1 MASKGDDLPPVPAP
15 CPVVGPGCGVP
26 VLFVGPVFIVGGIGG
41 VLGLI
46 VGRMGGVGRI
56 GGLPVFIAGRIGG
69 MPVPVGSCRGP

>member
-1 MASKGDDLPPVPAP
+1 M
-15 CPVVGPGCGVP
+15 P

-41 VLGLI
+41 VPGFI

-56 GGLPVFIAGRIGG
+56 GGLPVFTAGRIGG

>member
-1 MASKGDDLPPVPAP
+1 M
-15 CPVVGPGCGVP
+15 P

-41 VLGLI
+41 VPGFI
-46 VGRMGGVGRI
+46 VGRTGGVGRI